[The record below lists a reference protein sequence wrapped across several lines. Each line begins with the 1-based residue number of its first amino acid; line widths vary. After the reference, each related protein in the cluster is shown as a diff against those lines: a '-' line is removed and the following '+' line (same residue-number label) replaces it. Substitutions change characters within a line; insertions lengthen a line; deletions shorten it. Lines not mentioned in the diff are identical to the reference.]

1 MDENRNL
8 AREVGGKVN
17 TANQKQRDA
26 AKRIK
31 RMKRLIKYAPILLW
45 VLGISIPV
53 IIFLAV
59 ISNNT
64 DKKTAMTSKQANIS
78 AIKYSGTV
86 TEEDSPNR
94 IMVDVNN
101 RNSDG
106 AYELSYSFKDEDGN
120 EISEIEA
127 LEKIKLDLLKEN
139 GNLDLSKF
147 SDSELNIIGALMYNG
162 LKIEQY
168 NEAELKALVVF
179 LKADI
184 AGQSF
189 DLRPKD
195 QIGQP
200 IPLSE
205 LSDNDLVYGT
215 LQVQRV
221 KIEEVNGVLDYK
233 EELLEYI
240 PYGDETTQDTFCYM
254 VKNNDDRVINNF
266 TINEKG
272 ELLYAQL
279 SKTNI
284 TYSYSLNGEQI
295 SVEQAQ
301 AIIPEENLGEP
312 IQETNIRASQPI
324 DYKSRI
330 KTYVASYGLLSDLL
344 ETTKNV
350 DFCIEL
356 AGLAL
361 NSRIVININ
370 EETTIKNETEIATYD
385 QTTLLYDYVKY
396 EISGTKSNT
405 SKSWTKIS
413 SADGDPSASTEL
425 AQCGW
430 SSSFSPVRE
439 TGENGRT
446 YYYEWSH
453 GGQKYQ
459 LKYINLGTYKN
470 WTLYVEKEK
479 TTENSLALEKNNPA
493 DGELINNYTEPTLEN
508 ELYTGKE
515 EITYTITKN
524 TQEVI
529 SSCKIEVGNV
539 DSWCMKYEKKYN
551 TPIAEPLTIP
561 ENYETTG
568 EFSEMSEG
576 VQVPISEIEQDPHV
590 LKFKTDRI
598 KAYKNRYGASDVTL
612 NFTGLTI
619 KQRIKTDV
627 SVTFQALEPN
637 ISYKFGEEI
646 VDTTEISWKNV
657 IFINNQPQYTSYID
671 ENEET
676 LEIGFLYIYN
686 KYIIAGIDLYLQND
700 SENKL
705 FELLE
710 SDPQTAN
717 SANIV
722 KYLLFVYD
730 GIDRG
735 VTEFDLSIY
744 KPSEFK
750 SRLNGSSLLAEVLKS
765 YENAPLRLYMNEES
779 NNYNAVKDY
788 VKLDRSQYKMY
799 YTSNDGC
806 LNFSYGIKVYSENGI
821 NNEGYFTEE
830 GIELQSL
837 IDQYNNGQDVY
848 VDVDVIDRIYLKIL
862 NDRRDMLKQVLEEHG
877 VSLKSYQIDALIN
890 VSYQYG
896 NCGQILDG
904 ENNIANMYKKYY
916 ETDPEAFKNN
926 AICEAENGNLVKFFV
941 TGNYINRE
949 KYNWLLFHEGRY
961 FLEDGTEIESA
972 SAVAEFA
979 LQFVG
984 ENHSR
989 FTSYNPTNDVQD
1001 IWYGADWCAM
1011 FVSYCYNE
1019 CGLIP
1024 DVLNEPFAG
1033 CPTEADILK
1042 GRKQF
1047 IDRDTGYIPE
1057 PGDII
1062 FFTKNGRTSNHV
1074 GLVVDCD
1081 GTTVYTVEGNTGD
1094 RTTSPYWKGSIVEAK
1109 EYQLTASKILR
1120 IF

>member
-1 MDENRNL
+1 MDKKLLQQIGEEEKR
-8 AREVGGKVN
+8 REE
-17 TANQKQRDA
+17 AS
-26 AKRIK
+26 KRRKTKKTIQIP
-31 RMKRLIKYAPILLW
+31 RPILLLIIIGVFG
-45 VLGISIPV
+45 VLYIASNLLN
-53 IIFLAV
+53 FLG
-59 ISNNT
+59 T
-64 DKKTAMTSKQANIS
+64 ETAMTSKQANLGAVNFSTS
-78 AIKYSGTV
+78 A
-86 TEEDSPNR
+86 TEETSPNR
-94 IMVDVNN
+94 IIVDVNK
-101 RNSDG
+101 RNSNG
-106 AYELSYSFKDEDGN
+106 AYELSYEFKDKDENVLAQED
-120 EISEIEA
+120 A

-139 GNLDLSKF
+139 GDLDLSKF

-162 LKIEQY
+162 LKVEQY
-168 NEAELKALVVF
+168 NEEELKALVIF

-200 IPLSE
+200 VPFSE
-205 LSDNDLVYGT
+205 LSDNNFVYGT

-221 KIEEVNGVLDYK
+221 KIEEANGVLGYK

-240 PYGDETTQDTFCYM
+240 PYGDETTPNTFSYM
-254 VKNNDDRVINNF
+254 VKNNDASVLNNF
-266 TINEKG
+266 TINENG
-272 ELLYAQL
+272 ELLYAK
-279 SKTNI
+279 SSTTNI
-284 TYSYSLNGEQI
+284 TYSYSLNGASI
-295 SVEQAQ
+295 SIEEAQ
-301 AIIPEENLGEP
+301 SIIPEENLGEE
-312 IQETNIRASQPI
+312 IHETNITASQPI

-493 DGELINNYTEPTLEN
+493 DGELINNYTEPTLQDEP
-508 ELYTGKE
+508 YTAKE

-561 ENYETTG
+561 EDYETTG

-576 VQVPISEIEQDPHV
+576 VEVPVSEIEQDSHV

-619 KQRIKTDV
+619 KQRLKTDV

-671 ENEET
+671 ENGEIP
-676 LEIGFLYIYN
+676 EIGFLYIYN
-686 KYIIAGIDLYLQND
+686 KYITAGVDLYLQND

-710 SDPQTAN
+710 SDPQTTN

-750 SRLNGSSLLAEVLKS
+750 SRLNGSSLFAEVLKS
-765 YENAPLRLYMNEES
+765 YENEPLRLYMNEES

-788 VKLDRSQYKMY
+788 VNVDRSQYKMY

-806 LNFSYGIKVYSENGI
+806 LNFSYGINVHGKSGI
-821 NNEGYFTEE
+821 NNEEYFIEE

-837 IDQYNNGQDVY
+837 IDQYNNGKDVY
-848 VDVDVIDRIYLKIL
+848 VDVDVIDRIYLKII
-862 NDRRDMLKQVLEEHG
+862 NDRREVIKQAIEKNG
-877 VSLKSYQIDALIN
+877 VSLKTHQIDALIN

-896 NCGQILDG
+896 NCGQYLEG
-904 ENNIANMYKKYY
+904 ENNIANIYIKYY
-916 ETDPEAFKNN
+916 ETNPEGFKNN
-926 AICEAENGNLVKFFV
+926 AVCKADNGNLVRFFV

-949 KYNWLLFHEGRY
+949 KYNWILFHEGRY
-961 FLEDGTEIESA
+961 FLSNGTEIESA

-1024 DVLNEPFAG
+1024 DVLNESFAY
-1033 CPTEADILK
+1033 CPTEVDVLRDR
-1042 GRKQF
+1042 GQF
-1047 IDRDTGYIPE
+1047 IDSNTGYIPE

-1062 FFTKNGRTSNHV
+1062 FFTKNGITSNHV

-1081 GTTVYTVEGNTGD
+1081 GTTVYTVEGNTG
-1094 RTTSPYWKGSIVEAK
+1094 TSATEPYWKGSSVKAK
-1109 EYQLTASKILR
+1109 DYSLTASKILR